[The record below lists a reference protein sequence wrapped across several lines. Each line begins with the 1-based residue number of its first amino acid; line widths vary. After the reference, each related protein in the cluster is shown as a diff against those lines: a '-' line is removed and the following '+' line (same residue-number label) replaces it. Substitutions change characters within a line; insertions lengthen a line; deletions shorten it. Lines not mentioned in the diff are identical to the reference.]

1 MDFLLLILF
10 VGIVLFFLCRFL
22 IVMVNLK
29 QGILLPTTVEEIAV
43 IRKYP
48 QKIVNLPTYSENKV
62 GIIVYILVLLYMV
75 SMLV

>member
-1 MDFLLLILF
+1 
-10 VGIVLFFLCRFL
+10 
-22 IVMVNLK
+22 MVNLK